1 MELGGTGRTFWTD
14 VCEALSTNVCNSE
27 QRGEEERE
35 EHEKHAAVCQEEH
48 AEYAS
53 EEKKCE
59 KECREME
66 DASSPAYDEKESVED
81 ENDAEGGVYGGVL

>member
-1 MELGGTGRTFWTD
+1 
-14 VCEALSTNVCNSE
+14 
-27 QRGEEERE
+27 
-35 EHEKHAAVCQEEH
+35 VCQEEH

-66 DASSPAYDEKESVED
+66 DASSPAYGEKECVED
-81 ENDAEGGVYGGVL
+81 EDDAGGGMYGGVL